1 MAEAGFVPWAGKATC
16 RAAPD
21 PTVLS
26 LREAICLVV
35 PEREKDGVPLGLG
48 YDSVIPLTF

>member
-1 MAEAGFVPWAGKATC
+1 MAEAGFVPRDGKATC
-16 RAAPD
+16 GAAPD
-21 PTVLS
+21 PMVLS

-35 PEREKDGVPLGLG
+35 PEKEKDDVPLGLG